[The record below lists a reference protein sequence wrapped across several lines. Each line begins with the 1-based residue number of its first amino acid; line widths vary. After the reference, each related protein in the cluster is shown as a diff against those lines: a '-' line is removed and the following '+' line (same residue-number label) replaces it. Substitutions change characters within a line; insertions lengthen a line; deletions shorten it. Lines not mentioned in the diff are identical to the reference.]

1 MAKRK
6 SRQSD
11 AEKRLAAKFAE
22 MEPDRRILT
31 SADQEYIRGL
41 LRRGFSPEQI
51 VPVFTADKYQEPD
64 VRAVI
69 EAATAPKPATS
80 TAQSPAP
87 GSILAR
93 FPGRPADTEPLKA
106 AGLKWDRDRKVWA
119 GPDTEA
125 ARAAIAALGGS
136 VEGAA

>member
-1 MAKRK
+1 MATKRK
-6 SRQSD
+6 QSD
-11 AEKRLAAKFAE
+11 AERLLAAKFAE

-31 SADQEYIRGL
+31 NSDREYIRGL
-41 LRRGFSPEQI
+41 LRRGLSPEQI
-51 VPVFTADKYQEPD
+51 VPVFTSAKYQEPD

-69 EAATAPKPATS
+69 AAATPKPSAP
-80 TAQSPAP
+80 PAP

-125 ARAAIAALGGS
+125 VRTAIAALGGS
-136 VEGAA
+136 VESAT

>member
-1 MAKRK
+1 MATKRK
-6 SRQSD
+6 QSD
-11 AEKRLAAKFAE
+11 AERLLAAKFAE

-31 SADQEYIRGL
+31 NSDREYIRGL
-41 LRRGFSPEQI
+41 LRRGLSPEQI
-51 VPVFTADKYQEPD
+51 VPVFTSAKYQEPD

-69 EAATAPKPATS
+69 AAATPKPSAP
-80 TAQSPAP
+80 PAP

-119 GPDTEA
+119 GPGTEA
-125 ARAAIAALGGS
+125 ARTAIAALGGS
-136 VEGAA
+136 VESAT

>member
-1 MAKRK
+1 MATKRK
-6 SRQSD
+6 LSD
-11 AEKRLAAKFAE
+11 AQKLRGAKFAE

-31 SADQEYIRGL
+31 SADREYIRGL
-41 LRRGFSPEQI
+41 LRRGLSPDQI
-51 VPVFTADKYQEPD
+51 VPVFTSAKYQEPD

-69 EAATAPKPATS
+69 EAAAPKPSAPPAT
-80 TAQSPAP
+80 

-119 GPDTEA
+119 GPDTEST
-125 ARAAIAALGGS
+125 RTAIAALGGS
-136 VEGAA
+136 VEDAA

>member
-11 AEKRLAAKFAE
+11 AEKLLAAKFAE

-31 SADQEYIRGL
+31 AADQDYIRGL
-41 LRRGFSPEQI
+41 LRRGFAPDQI
-51 VPVFTADKYQEPD
+51 VPVFLEQRYHEQD

-69 EAATAPKPATS
+69 DAGAPKPSAP
-80 TAQSPAP
+80 PAP

-93 FPGRPADTEPLKA
+93 FPGKPADTEPLKT

>member
-1 MAKRK
+1 MATKRK
-6 SRQSD
+6 QSD
-11 AEKRLAAKFAE
+11 AEKLLAAQFAQ
-22 MEPDRRILT
+22 MEPDRRILMR
-31 SADQEYIRGL
+31 ADREYIRGL
-41 LRRGFSPEQI
+41 LRRGLSPEQI
-51 VPVFTADKYQEPD
+51 VPVFTSAKYREPD

-69 EAATAPKPATS
+69 EATTPKPS
-80 TAQSPAP
+80 VPPAP

-93 FPGRPADTEPLKA
+93 FPARPADTEPLKA
-106 AGLKWDRDRKVWA
+106 AALRWDRDRKVWA

>member
-1 MAKRK
+1 MAPKRK
-6 SRQSD
+6 HSD
-11 AEKRLAAKFAE
+11 AEQLLAAKFAE
-22 MEPDRRILT
+22 IEPARRILT
-31 SADQEYIRGL
+31 SADREYIRGL
-41 LRRGFSPEQI
+41 LRRGLSPEQI
-51 VPVFTADKYQEPD
+51 VPVFTAAKYQEPE

-69 EAATAPKPATS
+69 EAATPKP
-80 TAQSPAP
+80 SPPPAA
-87 GSILAR
+87 GSLLAR
-93 FPGRPADTEPLKA
+93 FPDRPADTEPLKA

>member
-1 MAKRK
+1 MATKRK
-6 SRQSD
+6 QSD
-11 AEKRLAAKFAE
+11 AARLLAAKFAE

-31 SADQEYIRGL
+31 NSDREYIRGL
-41 LRRGFSPEQI
+41 LRRGLSPEQI
-51 VPVFTADKYQEPD
+51 VPVFTSAKYQEPD

-69 EAATAPKPATS
+69 AAATPKPSAP
-80 TAQSPAP
+80 PAP

-125 ARAAIAALGGS
+125 VRTAIAALGGS
-136 VEGAA
+136 VESAT

>member
-1 MAKRK
+1 MATKRK
-6 SRQSD
+6 LSD
-11 AEKRLAAKFAE
+11 AQKLLAAKFAE

-31 SADQEYIRGL
+31 SADREYIRGL
-41 LRRGFSPEQI
+41 LRRGLSPDQI
-51 VPVFTADKYQEPD
+51 VPVFTSAKYQEPD

-69 EAATAPKPATS
+69 EAAAPKPSAPPT
-80 TAQSPAP
+80 P

-106 AGLKWDRDRKVWA
+106 VGLKWDRDRKVWA
-119 GPDTEA
+119 GPDTES
-125 ARAAIAALGGS
+125 ARTAIAALGGS